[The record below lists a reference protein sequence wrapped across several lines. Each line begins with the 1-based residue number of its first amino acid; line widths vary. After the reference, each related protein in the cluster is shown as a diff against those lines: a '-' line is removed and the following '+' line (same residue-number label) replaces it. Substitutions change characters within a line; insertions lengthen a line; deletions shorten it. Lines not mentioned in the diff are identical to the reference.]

1 MISSISNCKRMIFIS
16 HNHKDKQIIEPI
28 ALRLREIFGEDK
40 VFYDSWSIQPG
51 DGIID
56 KMNQALGTCR
66 LFLFFVSQNSLL
78 SDMVKLEWQNAIMKS
93 TGTGIKIIP
102 VKLDSC
108 LMPPLLMQSLYID
121 LFGQGIEVALRQIV
135 DVAEGRNTFQPGPQH
150 FSNLRAYFYQ
160 DEEKTIIECHAEYF
174 LEPISSF
181 LVLVEN
187 QAEEVSIKYRGSM
200 YMDGIFQEIK
210 LDNGEVYNGKT
221 LGIDR
226 GTLPGFPFII
236 EITPQ
241 DKAEV
246 KLRGIMH
253 QKSQTRWELI
263 PLSLKN
269 S

>member
-1 MISSISNCKRMIFIS
+1 MIFIS

-28 ALRLREIFGEDK
+28 ALRLRELFGEDK

-56 KMNQALGTCR
+56 KMNFALGECR
-66 LFLFFVSQNSLL
+66 LFLFFVSKNSLM
-78 SDMVKLEWQNAIMKS
+78 SNMVKLEWQNAIMKS
-93 TGTGIKIIP
+93 MGADIKIIP

-108 LMPPLLMQSLYID
+108 LMPPILMQSLYID
-121 LFGQGIEVALRQIV
+121 LFGQGLEVALRQIV
-135 DVAEGRNTFQPGPQH
+135 EVAEGRNTFQPGPQH

-160 DEEKTIIECHAEYF
+160 EEEKTIIECHAEHF

-187 QAEEVSIKYRGSM
+187 QENEVSIKYRGSM
-200 YMDGIFQEIK
+200 FKDGKFQEFK
-210 LDNGEVYNGKT
+210 LDNGQIFNGKV
-221 LGIDR
+221 LEIDR
-226 GTLPGFPFII
+226 GTLPGFPFVI

-241 DKAEV
+241 NNAKV
-246 KLRGIMH
+246 KLKSILH
-253 QKSQTRWELI
+253 QKSQNRWEPI
-263 PLSLKN
+263 PLSPRT

>member
-1 MISSISNCKRMIFIS
+1 MIFIS
-16 HNHKDKQIIEPI
+16 HNHMDKTIIEPI

-56 KMNQALGTCR
+56 KMNQALGACQ
-66 LFLFFVSQNSLL
+66 LFLFFVSKNSLL
-78 SDMVKLEWQNAIMKS
+78 SNMVKLEWQNAIMKS
-93 TGTGIKIIP
+93 TGTDIKIIP

-108 LMPPLLMQSLYID
+108 LMPPILMQSLYID
-121 LFGQGIEVALRQIV
+121 LFGQGLEIALRQIV

-150 FSNLRAYFYQ
+150 FSNLRAYFYKE
-160 DEEKTIIECHAEYF
+160 EEKTIIECHAEHF

-181 LVLVEN
+181 FVLVEN
-187 QAEEVSIKYRGSM
+187 QENEISIKYRGSM
-200 YMDGIFQEIK
+200 YMDGKFQEIK
-210 LDNGEVYNGKT
+210 LDNGQVYNGKN

-241 DKAEV
+241 NNATV
-246 KLRGIMH
+246 KLKGVMH
-253 QKSQTRWELI
+253 QKSQTKWEQI
-263 PLSLKN
+263 PLSLKT